1 MDQGHVESSRRYKYV
16 NETGDN
22 SVVIQT
28 KVHKGKKKNGKNRT
42 ENNRQLRYNQTCKI
56 RIIGVPKVEKGENG
70 RDNDQGLKN
79 K

>member
-28 KVHKGKKKNGKNRT
+28 KVHKGEKKNGKNRT
-42 ENNRQLRYNQTCKI
+42 ENNRQLRYNQTCVK
-56 RIIGVPKVEKGENG
+56 
-70 RDNDQGLKN
+70 
-79 K
+79 